1 MPPKKNGRMLHPIAT
16 KIRKP
21 ILALLMLLV
30 LLPAAAPLAE
40 QIKPQEFFKSL
51 QQQLIQDGFDAAFIE
66 TLYAQPGIE
75 LETTSVSQFSQ
86 HREASL
92 NYDQFLSRSSL
103 RKAQAYMRQYEK
115 ELAKAEKEYGVDKKI
130 VTAVILVETRLGA
143 YTGNSST
150 LNTLSTMAALS
161 DKKQRSYIFRQV
173 SLTGNRSRKEFD
185 NWADRKSKWA
195 YRELKAFLKY
205 TKREGIDPLSIS
217 GSYAGALGIS
227 QFMPSNINK
236 LAKDGNR
243 DGKVD
248 LFDHAD
254 AIASIANF
262 LKHHGW
268 KQGLAR
274 DKKYKVLLKYNYSKY
289 YANTLL
295 DIADRLEG

>member
-1 MPPKKNGRMLHPIAT
+1 MLHAVTT

-21 ILALLMLLV
+21 IPALLVLLV
-30 LLPAAAPLAE
+30 LLPAATPSAE
-40 QIKPQEFFKSL
+40 QIKPREFFKPL
-51 QQQLIQDGFDAAFIE
+51 RQQLIQDGFDAAFIE
-66 TLYAQPGIE
+66 KLYSQPGIE

-103 RKAQAYMRQYEK
+103 RKARIYMRQYEK
-115 ELAKAEKEYGVDKKI
+115 ELTKAEKEYGVDKEI
-130 VTAVILVETRLGA
+130 VTAVILVETRLGT
-143 YTGNSST
+143 YTGNSSI
-150 LNTLSTMAALS
+150 LNTLSTMAALA
-161 DKKQRSYIFRQV
+161 DKEQRGFIFRQV

-185 NWADRKSKWA
+185 SWADRKSKWA
-195 YRELKAFLKY
+195 YRELKEFLKY
-205 TKREGIDPLSIS
+205 TQGEGIDPLSIS

-227 QFMPSNINK
+227 QFMPSNVNK
-236 LAKDGNR
+236 LAKDGNQ

-248 LFDHAD
+248 LFEHAD

-268 KQGLAR
+268 KSGLPR
-274 DKKYKVLLKYNYSKY
+274 DKRYKILLKYNYSKY

-295 DIADRLEG
+295 DIADRL